1 MFKITFINKVLYII
15 MENNKRTLKINP
27 ELFKINGKRKDKSEK
42 QKKQRPLIPKEE
54 NNNINKVKKELLK
67 KVKDYQKNKET
78 ETIKESKELHKQANN
93 LFENNTFENNDFER
107 EFNKSLSFL
116 QDLAKK
122 NKEKKKKKEKQYT
135 LKNPKIEISMDLPE
149 ELKQTNNHYNKDA
162 EQSSNNYPNYSNLKN
177 GSKPTFRELNKTQ
190 KNASINEKPK
200 IKIVL
205 ENNTYLDNENLKT
218 GQNSNL
224 ESNSNIE
231 LELDSKPKQI
241 TEFNELI
248 DTKMSNLSNLNI
260 DNNDQANNEITN
272 ATNQVIEI
280 NKENLNEKQDVENLN
295 EKQNVENNNNNNN
308 INLNFETNTINS
320 QINSQ
325 TNSQIDLKDNIPK
338 LQRITKTYKYKLGK
352 KNGAKHVGILVKN
365 RETQKKIKNEVGLLK
380 TKSIAEIKNYLR
392 EKNLIKV
399 GSEAPNDVLRKLYE
413 DSVLSGE
420 ITNSN
425 NNNMVYNFLNE

>member
-1 MFKITFINKVLYII
+1 
-15 MENNKRTLKINP
+15 MENTKRTLKINP
-27 ELFKINGKRKDKSEK
+27 ELFKLNGKKRDKSEK

-54 NNNINKVKKELLK
+54 NSNINKVKKELLK

-78 ETIKESKELHKQANN
+78 ESLKESSKLHKQANN

-135 LKNPKIEISMDLPE
+135 LKNPKIEISMDLPD
-149 ELKQTNNHYNKDA
+149 ELKQTNSLCSNLDN
-162 EQSSNNYPNYSNLKN
+162 QSFNSYPNYSNLKN

-190 KNASINEKPK
+190 KNLSNNEKPK

-205 ENNTYLDNENLKT
+205 ENNTYSDSEFKPK
-218 GQNSNL
+218 L
-224 ESNSNIE
+224 ESQIDSN
-231 LELDSKPKQI
+231 PKQI
-241 TEFNELI
+241 TTFNELI
-248 DTKMSNLSNLNI
+248 DTKMSDVNSLEVN
-260 DNNDQANNEITN
+260 
-272 ATNQVIEI
+272 
-280 NKENLNEKQDVENLN
+280 NKENNIDKNQENSVNDSITLVNEPTQPTNEPTTLFSQLSDINKENLN
-295 EKQNVENNNNNNN
+295 EKQNVENNSNNSNISNNTN
-308 INLNFETNTINS
+308 NSIKLNFENNIIEEN
-320 QINSQ
+320 
-325 TNSQIDLKDNIPK
+325 DVKDNIPK
-338 LQRITKTYKYKLGK
+338 IQRITKTYKYKLGK

-365 RETQKKIKNEVGLLK
+365 RETQKKIKNEVSLLK

-413 DSVLSGE
+413 DSVLSGD